1 MSAFLIE
8 GDNRLSRSR
17 TGPFR
22 WKVDLPRI
30 PDVTNGDYVMEVH
43 LFTIENFF
51 PVVIQ
56 GLSDTLLY
64 TFDGNESFFT
74 FSEGNY
80 DIYSLVDSVQ
90 TALQTLDAGFA
101 LDFDYEQYKVS
112 LFVPAGHTFTLRR
125 SSTDN
130 DYSYENDTVDRFLEL
145 LGWSFIGN
153 FLSFEGGNAGF
164 TWTPNNGVRC
174 VGPKW
179 IDLCTT
185 LPVRN
190 IYMQGKGQHPAICHC
205 PMVNVA
211 YGSTMV
217 HEPIQP
223 KKHVVNLLGFNSFD
237 LYIVDDHGTSYSQG
251 FPSMENIIISYV
263 IAFTPSEQA

>member
-1 MSAFLIE
+1 MSVYVLE

-30 PDVTNGDYVMEVH
+30 PETTSGDYTIEVRS
-43 LFTIENFF
+43 FIIENFF

-64 TFDGNESFFT
+64 TFDGTDGFFT

-80 DIYSLVDSVQ
+80 DIYSLIDSVQ
-90 TALQTLDAGFA
+90 TALQTLNAGFA
-101 LDFDYEQYKVS
+101 LEFDEMQFKTS
-112 LFVPAGHTFTLRR
+112 LFTPAGHTFTLRR
-125 SSTDN
+125 TASDD
-130 DYSYENDTVDRFLEL
+130 DYNYENDAVDRFLEL
-145 LGWSFIGN
+145 LGWSFTSS
-153 FLSFEGGNAGF
+153 FLSFSGGNTGY

-179 IDLCTT
+179 VDLCAT

-190 IYMQGKGQHPAICHC
+190 VYMQGKGRHPAICHC
-205 PMVNVA
+205 PLA
-211 YGSTMV
+211 EGSYGSTIV
-217 HEPIQP
+217 YQP
-223 KKHVVNLLGFNSFD
+223 YQPTPHIVNLLGFNSFD
-237 LYIVDDHGTSYSQG
+237 LYIVDDHGTALSGG
-251 FPSMENIIISYV
+251 FPSMENVIISYLIILKPYV
-263 IAFTPSEQA
+263 ET